1 MEDKFHQPNY
11 TDDDV
16 IAFSSSEMCKF
27 GSFKQ
32 ALQSALQDK
41 LADTL
46 VDFLESKGIKGI
58 GISEFH
64 RRYNRWQKKN
74 WKWFSDGK
82 NCEILS
88 IGSGGWQKGKFRIK
102 FTLEFC
108 PDEPEVKQLMQSN
121 EPEINRTESPLDD
134 LRQMMIKNN

>member
-1 MEDKFHQPNY
+1 MEDKFSQPNY
-11 TDDDV
+11 SEDDV
-16 IAFSSSEMCKF
+16 IAFNSSEMCKF
-27 GSFKQ
+27 GSFKK

-46 VDFLESKGIKGI
+46 VDFLDSKGIKGT

-64 RRYNRWQKKN
+64 QRYNRWQKKN
-74 WKWFSDGK
+74 WKWFSEGK

-108 PDEPEVKQLMQSN
+108 LDEPEFKQIKPSN
-121 EPEINRTESPLDD
+121 ELENNQSESPLDD
-134 LRQMMIKNN
+134 LRQMMNKDN